1 MSLQTVEPA
10 TQINLAFVAKQS
22 SATPTAA
29 TPTPSADFNTF
40 LTLLTTQLRNQDP
53 LKPME
58 STEFVAQLATFSAVE
73 QQVRT
78 NDKLTE
84 IANLLAANSADGFAD
99 KVGTKV
105 LAPVSAVLA
114 GAPIDFSWK
123 PVEGV
128 QKYRLRVLDSNDAL
142 IDMKDLSG
150 LQAANEWSGH
160 LQNGT
165 FAPAGSYRFEIES
178 LVGSDVINRQIALVE
193 SPIESLQIVGGVAS
207 FVFGDGTALPAADF
221 M

>member
-10 TQINLAFVAKQS
+10 TQNNSAFVAKQT
-22 SATPTAA
+22 SATPAA
-29 TPTPSADFNTF
+29 TTPTPSADFNTF

-58 STEFVAQLATFSAVE
+58 STDFVAQLASFSAVE

-84 IANLLAANSADGFAD
+84 IANLLAANSADGFAS

-105 LAPVSAVLA
+105 LAPVSAEWSS
-114 GAPIDFSWK
+114 APIDIAWK
-123 PVEGV
+123 PVEGS
-128 QKYRLRVLDSNDAL
+128 QKYRLRVLDSNGAP
-142 IDMKDLSG
+142 IDIKDLSG

-160 LQNGT
+160 LQDGT
-165 FAPAGSYRFEIES
+165 LAPAGSYRFEIES
-178 LVGSDVINRQIALVE
+178 LVGTDVINRQVGLVE
-193 SPIESLQIVGGVAS
+193 ASIESLQIVGGVTS
-207 FVFGDGTALPAADF
+207 FVFADGTALPTADF
-221 M
+221 L

>member
-10 TQINLAFVAKQS
+10 IQNNSAFVAKQAS
-22 SATPTAA
+22 GKATAA

-58 STEFVAQLATFSAVE
+58 STDFVAQLASFSAVE

-84 IANLLAANSADGFAD
+84 IANLLAANSADGFAG

-105 LAPVSAVLA
+105 LAPVSVEWK
-114 GAPIDFSWK
+114 GAPIDITWK
-123 PVEGV
+123 PVEGS
-128 QKYRLRVLDSNDAL
+128 QKYRLRVLDSSGAP
-142 IDMKDLSG
+142 IDIKELGG
-150 LQAANEWSGH
+150 LQAANQWSGQ
-160 LQNGT
+160 LQDGT
-165 FAPAGSYRFEIES
+165 LAPIGFYRFEIES
-178 LVGSDVINRQIALVE
+178 LVGTDVINQQMGLVE
-193 SPIESLQIVGGVAS
+193 ASIESLQIVGGVAS
-207 FVFGDGTALPAADF
+207 FVFTDGTALPAADF
-221 M
+221 L